1 MLCSGRFESLLLG
14 RLLSLWQPFCELFLR
29 LYHKSQKKHH
39 LVASILPSPFLGLQ
53 SSSFDW
59 EAVDVVV
66 LLWFSARPQH
76 VFLGRKDSRFWSFD
90 PSKGFSCKSPFHIL
104 SVSHSPRLPQF
115 LPLFGRVKYQRR
127 PNFFEWQDLHG
138 RVNTIDHV
146 QHHSSFMLHLQWCI
160 ICRQQEDLHH
170 LLWGGDLEKVVE
182 LV

>member
-1 MLCSGRFESLLLG
+1 MSCFFVYTTNLKRSTIWWLQFCL
-14 RLLSLWQPFCELFLR
+14 LLSLGFSHPLLIERLLMWWFFFDFL
-29 LYHKSQKKHH
+29 Q
-39 LVASILPSPFLGLQ
+39 
-53 SSSFDW
+53 D
-59 EAVDVVV
+59 
-66 LLWFSARPQH
+66 QH

-170 LLWGGDLEKVVE
+170 LL
-182 LV
+182 